1 MWRSGASWRA
11 FERWRAPWATKV
23 DLTCISKCRRCAA
36 HSGGDSPR
44 VLREHKV
51 DSEATVAEPRISG
64 VANHDTVGEAATEN
78 NFVEGHA
85 LSRELVD
92 LAIYQARKHS

>member
-1 MWRSGASWRA
+1 
-11 FERWRAPWATKV
+11 
-23 DLTCISKCRRCAA
+23 
-36 HSGGDSPR
+36 
-44 VLREHKV
+44 V
-51 DSEATVAEPRISG
+51 DSEATVAEPLISG